1 MTAGYALLTGQRID
15 FLVLVFITRVT
26 YVPKFTSLNMY
37 VVAVLATIQI
47 VV

>member
-1 MTAGYALLTGQRID
+1 MLYWLDKGLLSS
-15 FLVLVFITRVT
+15 LVEVFITRVT
-26 YVPKFTSLNMY
+26 TVPRFTSLNMY